1 MNLDKIV
8 SSKSVRTS
16 SALSQASS
24 CWSEVANEAQE
35 RCDYVADEP
44 QDRRQW
50 TLKGIPPG
58 AVDQTREAAKRSGM
72 KLNAWVTQALYK
84 AVEGAQMDDDAKG
97 SSAKTDNE
105 RIEDLE
111 VYIKESLVDL
121 RRRTEEI
128 ESSMKAINA
137 FLVRMYTER

>member
-1 MNLDKIV
+1 
-8 SSKSVRTS
+8 
-16 SALSQASS
+16 
-24 CWSEVANEAQE
+24 
-35 RCDYVADEP
+35 
-44 QDRRQW
+44 
-50 TLKGIPPG
+50 
-58 AVDQTREAAKRSGM
+58 M

-84 AVEGAQMDDDAKG
+84 AVEGAQMDDDTKA
-97 SSAKTDNE
+97 SPAKTDNE

-128 ESSMKAINA
+128 EHSMKAINA